1 LVGAFF
7 IYTMLN
13 ISSLTLHFGQRT
25 LFNKV
30 SLFVGDRECV
40 GLTGKNGAGKST
52 LLRIIAGK
60 QIAGEG
66 TITLPKGSTI
76 GFLQQDM
83 VHNEERT
90 VLEEASS
97 AFDEILSTE
106 ARIDEITKDLTERTD
121 YESESY
127 NRIIDEL
134 SEANDRLNLLGGTS
148 VEEKTQRILQGLGFT
163 PEDMGRALAEFSG
176 GWKMRVELAKLLLQN
191 PNLLLLD
198 EPTNH
203 LDIESIE
210 WLEGFL
216 TSYQGAIILI
226 SHDKAFL
233 DALTKRTIEV
243 TANKLYDHKTN
254 YSKYM
259 EWRGEEMERQL
270 LAFKNQEKYIEDT
283 KKLIEKF
290 RAKKNKAAFAQTLIR
305 KLEKMDRLELDSAE
319 NSSLRFKF
327 PPAPRSGKVVMTA
340 EQLSKSF
347 GSLDVFENVDL
358 LIGRQE
364 KVALVGKNGAGK
376 TTLTR
381 IITGS
386 ETHGGGFELGHNVE
400 IGYYA
405 QNQADELDPNKTVF
419 ETIDDEATG
428 AIRTQV
434 RSLLGSF
441 LFSGEDIDKKVKVLS
456 GGEKA
461 RLALCKLLL
470 HPYNLLILDE
480 PTNHLDMR
488 SKDVLKEALRGY
500 DGTLIVVSHDR
511 DFLSDLTQMVY
522 EVTPTGLKQ
531 HIGDIKAFLE
541 ARRSRSIAAYEA
553 DVEKKVEEVV
563 KKENTHQLSYAERKD
578 QGKRKRK
585 LKNLVT
591 KRETEIEETEV
602 EIAKLDAQILGLDY
616 SDKDKTETVLGTYQ
630 VRKKHLERLVE
641 EWEKADAELTELL
654 AQEED

>member
-1 LVGAFF
+1 VGAFF

-127 NRIIDEL
+127 HRIIDEL

-163 PEDMGRALAEFSG
+163 PEDMSRALAEFSG

-270 LAFKNQEKYIEDT
+270 LAFKNQEKYIDDT

-347 GSLDVFENVDL
+347 GNLDVFENVDL

-381 IITGS
+381 IITGL

-553 DVEKKVEEVV
+553 DVEKKVEDVV
-563 KKENTHQLSYAERKD
+563 KKENTHHLSYAERKD

-602 EIAKLDAQILGLDY
+602 EIAKLDEQILGLDY
-616 SDKDKTETVLGTYQ
+616 SDKDKTEAVLGTYQ
-630 VRKKHLERLVE
+630 QRKKHLERLVE

>member
-1 LVGAFF
+1 
-7 IYTMLN
+7 MLN

-127 NRIIDEL
+127 HRIIDEL

-163 PEDMGRALAEFSG
+163 PEDMSRALAEFSG

-270 LAFKNQEKYIEDT
+270 LAFKNQEKYIDDT

-347 GSLDVFENVDL
+347 GNLDVFENVDL

-381 IITGS
+381 IITGL

-553 DVEKKVEEVV
+553 DVEKKVEDVV
-563 KKENTHQLSYAERKD
+563 KKENTHHLSYAERKD

-602 EIAKLDAQILGLDY
+602 EIAKLDEQILGLDY
-616 SDKDKTETVLGTYQ
+616 SDKDKTEAVLGTYQ
-630 VRKKHLERLVE
+630 QRKKHLERLVE

>member
-1 LVGAFF
+1 
-7 IYTMLN
+7 MLN
-13 ISSLTLHFGQRT
+13 ISGLTLHFGQRT
-25 LFNKV
+25 LFNDV
-30 SLFVGDRECV
+30 SLFIGDRECV

-52 LLRIIAGK
+52 LLRIIAGQ
-60 QIAGEG
+60 QIPTAGN
-66 TITLPKGSTI
+66 ITLPKGATI

-83 VHNEERT
+83 VHNEQRT

-97 AFDEILSTE
+97 AFDEIVRTE
-106 ARIDEITKDLTERTD
+106 ARIEEITKEITERTD

-127 NRIIDEL
+127 HRLIDEL
-134 SEANDRLNLLGGTS
+134 SEKNDRLNLLGGTN

-163 PEDMGRALAEFSG
+163 PEDMDRALAEFSG

-216 TSYQGAIILI
+216 ATYQGAIILI

-259 EWRGEEMERQL
+259 EWRAEEMERQL
-270 LAFKNQEKYIEDT
+270 QAFMNQEKYIEDT

-305 KLEKMDRLELDSAE
+305 KLEKMDRIEMDGAE
-319 NSSLRFKF
+319 NASLRFKF
-327 PPAPRSGKVVMTA
+327 PPAPRSGKVVIKA
-340 EQLSKSF
+340 DHLSKSY
-347 GSLDVFENVDL
+347 GSLDVFDGVDL

-381 IITGS
+381 IITGTES
-386 ETHGGGFELGHNVE
+386 HGGEFELGHNVE

-405 QNQADELDPNKTVF
+405 QNQADELNPEKSVF

-428 AIRTQV
+428 DIRTQV
-434 RSLLGSF
+434 RSLLGAF
-441 LFSGEDIDKKVKVLS
+441 LFSGEDIEKKVKVLS

-488 SKDVLKEALRGY
+488 SKDVLKDALRGY

-511 DFLSDLTQMVY
+511 DFLSDLTELVY

-531 HIGDIKAFLE
+531 YIGDIKAFLNQ
-541 ARRSRSIAAYEA
+541 RRAQSIAAYEA
-553 DVEKKVEEVV
+553 DVQKKVEVEV
-563 KKENTHQLSYAERKD
+563 KKESSHQLSYAERKELE
-578 QGKRKRK
+578 KLKRK
-585 LKNLVT
+585 LKNTVS
-591 KRETEIEETEV
+591 KRETQIDELETEL
-602 EIAKLDAQILGLDY
+602 AKLDEEILNLDY
-616 SDKDKTETVLGTYQ
+616 SDKEKTEAVLGNYQ
-630 VRKKHLERLVE
+630 ERKKRLEQLVE
-641 EWEKADAELTELL
+641 EWEKAEEELAELL

>member
-1 LVGAFF
+1 
-7 IYTMLN
+7 
-13 ISSLTLHFGQRT
+13 
-25 LFNKV
+25 
-30 SLFVGDRECV
+30 
-40 GLTGKNGAGKST
+40 
-52 LLRIIAGK
+52 
-60 QIAGEG
+60 
-66 TITLPKGSTI
+66 
-76 GFLQQDM
+76 M

-127 NRIIDEL
+127 HRIIDEL

-163 PEDMGRALAEFSG
+163 PEDMSRALAEFSG

-270 LAFKNQEKYIEDT
+270 LAFKNQEKYIDDT

-347 GSLDVFENVDL
+347 GNLDVFENVDL

-381 IITGS
+381 IITGL

-405 QNQADELDPNKTVF
+405 QNQADELDPNKTVSKPSMMKP
-419 ETIDDEATG
+419 
-428 AIRTQV
+428 QV
-434 RSLLGSF
+434 PF
-441 LFSGEDIDKKVKVLS
+441 APK
-456 GGEKA
+456 
-461 RLALCKLLL
+461 
-470 HPYNLLILDE
+470 
-480 PTNHLDMR
+480 
-488 SKDVLKEALRGY
+488 
-500 DGTLIVVSHDR
+500 
-511 DFLSDLTQMVY
+511 
-522 EVTPTGLKQ
+522 
-531 HIGDIKAFLE
+531 
-541 ARRSRSIAAYEA
+541 
-553 DVEKKVEEVV
+553 
-563 KKENTHQLSYAERKD
+563 
-578 QGKRKRK
+578 
-585 LKNLVT
+585 
-591 KRETEIEETEV
+591 
-602 EIAKLDAQILGLDY
+602 
-616 SDKDKTETVLGTYQ
+616 
-630 VRKKHLERLVE
+630 
-641 EWEKADAELTELL
+641 
-654 AQEED
+654 

>member
-1 LVGAFF
+1 
-7 IYTMLN
+7 M
-13 ISSLTLHFGQRT
+13 
-25 LFNKV
+25 
-30 SLFVGDRECV
+30 
-40 GLTGKNGAGKST
+40 
-52 LLRIIAGK
+52 IAGS
-60 QIAGEG
+60 QSPTAG
-66 TITLPKGSTI
+66 TITLPKGATI

-90 VLEEASS
+90 VLEEAGS
-97 AFDEILSTE
+97 AFDEII
-106 ARIDEITKDLTERTD
+106 RIEKRIEEITQEITDRTD
-121 YESESY
+121 FESPEYS
-127 NRIIDEL
+127 RLIDEL
-134 SEANDRLNLLGGTS
+134 SDLNDRLSLMGGTS

-163 PEDMGRALAEFSG
+163 PDDMHRSLSEFSG

-216 TSYQGAIILI
+216 ANYQGAIILI

-243 TANKLYDHKTN
+243 TANKLFDHKAN

-259 EWRGEEMERQL
+259 EWRAEEMERQL
-270 LAFKNQEKYIEDT
+270 QAYKNQEKYIEDT

-305 KLEKMDRLELDSAE
+305 KLEKMDRLEMDAME
-319 NSSLRFKF
+319 NASLKFKF
-327 PPAPRSGKVVMTA
+327 PPAPRSGKVVIKA
-340 EQLSKSF
+340 EELSKSF
-347 GSLDVFENVDL
+347 GELDVFDNLNV

-376 TTLTR
+376 TTFTR
-381 IITGS
+381 IVTGS
-386 ETHGGGFELGHNVE
+386 ETHGGNFEIGHNVD

-428 AIRTQV
+428 DIRTQV

-470 HPYNLLILDE
+470 HPYNMLILDE

-488 SKDVLKEALRGY
+488 SKDVLKDALQNY
-500 DGTLIVVSHDR
+500 DGTLLVVSHDR
-511 DFLSDLTQMVY
+511 DFLSNLTELVY

-531 HIGDIKAFLE
+531 YIGDIKAFLN
-541 ARRSRSIAAYEA
+541 ARRAQSIAAYEA
-553 DVEKKVEEVV
+553 DV
-563 KKENTHQLSYAERKD
+563 KKEKASTEKSASANKLSYAERKEHE
-578 QGKRKRK
+578 KRKRK
-585 LKNLVT
+585 LKNLVS
-591 KRETEIEETEV
+591 KREQQIEETEQV
-602 EIAKLDAQILGLDY
+602 IATLDEQILNLDY
-616 SDKDKTETVLGTYQ
+616 SDKEKTETVLGSYQ
-630 VRKKHLERLVE
+630 EKKKELDKLVE
-641 EWEKADAELTELL
+641 EWEAAEEELSALL
-654 AQEED
+654 ASEEA